1 MEIRASAPT
10 SSLIGRGERPTQLT
24 TVTHPSTYRSVPG
37 QCRAGFPGHRR
48 EAPRRP
54 PPPSPPPQRS
64 PAAATASSGLDS
76 IRTYLTPCVGAA
88 PFRRDF
94 FPGSRTFSHFLP
106 IYQTPSISTPI
117 RVGAGR
123 LQSRTQGTLLIL
135 RVPLRDTSGL
145 HSPVAIFIDQ
155 RLRAGRDGID

>member
-94 FPGSRTFSHFLP
+94 FPALARFPIFFPFIRLRRSARRSESERVVFRAEHKVRCSFCVSRYAIRAAYTH
-106 IYQTPSISTPI
+106 PSPF
-117 RVGAGR
+117 
-123 LQSRTQGTLLIL
+123 LLI
-135 RVPLRDTSGL
+135 SGCEL
-145 HSPVAIFIDQ
+145 GVMV
-155 RLRAGRDGID
+155 